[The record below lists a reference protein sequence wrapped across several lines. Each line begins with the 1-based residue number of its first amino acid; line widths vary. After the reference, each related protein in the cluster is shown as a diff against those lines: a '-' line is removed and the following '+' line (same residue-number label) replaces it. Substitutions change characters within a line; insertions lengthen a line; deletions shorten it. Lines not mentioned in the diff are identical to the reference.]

1 MLPGNTPYRIPTAFR
16 TAPGAKSTKPWI
28 RPARGHKVT
37 RKLLARPHAYSV
49 AVLSSLA
56 LAVLALPKIA
66 GANDSSAELAI
77 GGLVFTKNT
86 SIEMLSEDLFLSTE
100 QIRVRYRFYNSSNDD
115 VVVHVAFPLPDLK
128 VDPDDD
134 VTVVPTDD
142 PLNFVGF
149 STDVDGQA
157 VHANIEQKAIIDN
170 QDKSAE
176 LRQLGISLS
185 PYHLPHE
192 ISAGLKSDLE
202 RRGFINGGGIPNW
215 TLKTTFYW
223 EQRFPARRELVVE
236 HRYKPSVGSTVYQP
250 TSDLAEVLK
259 GPLYSKYC
267 IEKSFLN
274 DLSKKHDQ
282 FGQVRIDY
290 ILTTGANWSGPI
302 RQFRVVVDKGAPES
316 LVSFCGQNVRKIAPA
331 QFEMKLNN
339 FIPRSN
345 LSVLILER
353 HKQDNGS
360 QNQGNDNPSLVPN
373 TSCGSLWNQRNSI
386 LKAAGYCFKTPRGI
400 AAFGNA
406 GCRFDDERSL
416 PLSDKQRADVSS
428 IRTVEAAK
436 SCR

>member
-1 MLPGNTPYRIPTAFR
+1 
-16 TAPGAKSTKPWI
+16 
-28 RPARGHKVT
+28 VT

-115 VVVHVAFPLPDLK
+115 IVVHVAFPLPDLK

-149 STDVDGQA
+149 NTDVDGQA
-157 VHANIEQKAIIDN
+157 VHANVEQKAIIDD
-170 QDKSAE
+170 QDRSAE
-176 LRQLGISLS
+176 LRKLGVSLS
-185 PYHLPHE
+185 PYRLPHE

-202 RRGFINGGGIPNW
+202 RRGLINSDGIPKW

-223 EQRFPARRELVVE
+223 EQRFPSRRELVVE
-236 HRYKPSVGSTVYQP
+236 HRYKPSVGSTVDQP
-250 TSDLAEVLK
+250 TSGLADILN

-282 FGQVRIDY
+282 FGQMRIDY

-302 RQFRVVVDKGAPES
+302 RQFRVVVDKGATES
-316 LVSFCGQNVRKIAPA
+316 LVSFCGQNVRKIAPT
-331 QFEMKLNN
+331 QFEMQADN
-339 FIPRSN
+339 FIPRTN

-353 HKQDNGS
+353 HKQDNDS
-360 QNQGNDNPSLVPN
+360 QKQDNDSSSPVQNA
-373 TSCGSLWNQRNSI
+373 SCSSLW
-386 LKAAGYCFKTPRGI
+386 CV
-400 AAFGNA
+400 
-406 GCRFDDERSL
+406 SL
-416 PLSDKQRADVSS
+416 RWGP
-428 IRTVEAAK
+428 
-436 SCR
+436 SCRVKSIAL